1 MTIFAFVGYM
11 GSGKTTV
18 AKAALTGQ
26 TDFVHFG
33 FSDPMIEMMRALG
46 VSESIITNKS
56 RWNEPL
62 DILSGRTLR
71 HAMQTIGTEWGR
83 NQMHPDFWLNHG
95 MQRARN
101 FENQGKHSFIDNV
114 RFPNEYRA
122 IYKAGGILIALRRKI
137 RDMSKYGTEHESEKH
152 IYQLQARC
160 HAELYN
166 DGTVAECAESLNMI
180 IDMVKK

>member
-18 AKAALTGQ
+18 AKTALAGR
-26 TDFVHFG
+26 TDIVHFS

-46 VSESIITNKS
+46 VSDDIINDKS

-83 NQMHPDFWLNHG
+83 NQMHPDFWLNLAMCRAHG
-95 MQRARN
+95 LAT
-101 FENQGKHSFIDNV
+101 EGKHSFIDNV
-114 RFPNEYRA
+114 RFPNEFEA
-122 IYKAGGILIALRRKI
+122 IDNAGGILIAIRRKNVVP
-137 RDMSKYGTEHESEKH
+137 KNEVHESEKY
-152 IYQLQARC
+152 INQLQARC
-160 HAELYN
+160 HAKLYN
-166 DGTVAECAESLNMI
+166 DGIIAECAEKLGRFL
-180 IDMVKK
+180 DRHA